1 VSNEHIPA
9 ILYLFCSYPHICQ
22 YISYL
27 EIRTGE
33 YPPNFRLLSTSSSF
47 FILNRSFQKGAGAF
61 PYLIFRLQPPIPAND
76 IIITLYEKKVKCLQE
91 VVAVG
96 SYLAT
101 PYNYSQN
108 STLTNSTRRFFRFWH
123 SSIENIFILFKIT
136 EKPANT
142 HEGYVK
148 AAAGACLALTYH
160 LWVL

>member
-1 VSNEHIPA
+1 MIFIMKSHDFVKLCSAMYFTAFHIIPV
-9 ILYLFCSYPHICQ
+9 ILYLFCSYLHICQ

-61 PYLIFRLQPPIPAND
+61 PYLILRLQPPIPAND

-108 STLTNSTRRFFRFWH
+108 STLTNNLHRFFQQNQ
-123 SSIENIFILFKIT
+123 SCSKIT
-136 EKPANT
+136 YDRSVPIYYYPI
-142 HEGYVK
+142 HV
-148 AAAGACLALTYH
+148 
-160 LWVL
+160 